1 MRLRSIHRCTAA
13 LLLACGG
20 SNVARAQSTT
30 LTIVTVDAKDLL
42 CIYDKSCKIA
52 TTDSSVAFDMQDTI
66 GHLPQPRMHTR
77 TVLGAA
83 GSPAAGKTGYLYR
96 LDLTNVVGGLD
107 VSCATAFKLDVG
119 PTGKFE
125 YFKNGANADV
135 FVVDKGAPGT
145 VGLSK
150 AERIGSG
157 VTFTFRKRI
166 CVGTGPGGGE
176 SSFFFGLTSDH
187 APKAATAQVMLV
199 GGVMAKREFT
209 ATAKAPTRAPAY

>member
-1 MRLRSIHRCTAA
+1 VRVAVMWLSAA
-13 LLLACGG
+13 LFMALAAP
-20 SNVARAQSTT
+20 NFALAQSGP

-42 CIYDKSCKIA
+42 CIYDKNCKIT
-52 TTDSSVAFDMQDTI
+52 TTDSSVAFNMQDTI
-66 GHLPQPRMHTR
+66 GHLPQPRMHIR

-96 LDLTNVVGGLD
+96 LDLTNVVGSLD
-107 VSCATAFKLDVG
+107 VSCATALKLDVG

-176 SSFFFGLTSDH
+176 SSLFFGLTSDH

-199 GGVMAKREFT
+199 GGVMAKREST
-209 ATAKAPTRAPAY
+209 ATAKAPARAPAY